1 MLRKLFLKKQTVNL
15 ILPVDSK
22 EANAFAGYTE
32 VRDTEGEAV
41 SEGFLGL
48 DIGPKSIAKFA
59 KL

>member
-1 MLRKLFLKKQTVNL
+1 M
-15 ILPVDSK
+15 PVDSK

-48 DIGPKSIAKFA
+48 DIGPKSIA
-59 KL
+59 

>member
-1 MLRKLFLKKQTVNL
+1 MLRKLFLKKQTVKL

-48 DIGPKSIAKFA
+48 DIGPKIYR
-59 KL
+59 